1 MGCPKQLSSA
11 EADGRSSLDAT
22 EADLRPQ
29 FNAAE
34 VDRRLRRALRELQ
47 QAERNAVLWF
57 AEVKKRKLFRDLGFS
72 SIYHYA
78 TEALGFSRPRTAQ
91 FIRLCEYL
99 KDLPVLKESIAAGDV
114 PWTKAREIAKVATA
128 ETEQAWVDLARRE
141 SRRKLERRVRMTQT
155 QSRARRR
162 AGGGQLVLGGSGTA
176 SSGGRSAGAGV
187 GAGAG
192 AGAGVGAGAGAG
204 AGVGVGVHHDST
216 LNAAGGGLPVD
227 VPGAG
232 ILDADD
238 LGPAVDA
245 PVTLSLRFTPDHYA
259 RYEAMMEKLRK
270 NGKRDSREDL
280 LLAGL
285 EALVAAG
292 ENEAAQDLRGGST
305 AGMASPG
312 RAVRQRNAR
321 GPMDPPP
328 VSPGNRKPAY
338 QIVVHQC
345 EDCGRTAVQTSRGAK
360 RVGTATAE
368 AMGCDALVH
377 RADEPNRA
385 TIPPAVRRKVMAQDG
400 YRCRTPGCG
409 ASRFLEVHHV
419 VPRAEGGSNKPDNLV
434 TLCSAC
440 HRLSHEG
447 HGGWSH
453 RTRRDNGS
461 AGGDMTGDPAHL
473 TDLIED
479 PRPPTCLTEGGV
491 AAWPH
496 RRSRGRAQ

>member
-1 MGCPKQLSSA
+1 MGCLRPPRTAQVDRRPQLGESEVDRQREFGA
-11 EADGRSSLDAT
+11 IEVDHHMSLDAT
-22 EADLRPQ
+22 EADLRRQ
-29 FNAAE
+29 LDAAE
-34 VDRRLRRALRELQ
+34 VDRRLRRALHELQ

-57 AEVKKRKLFRDLGFS
+57 AEVMKRKLFRDLGFS

-91 FIRLCEYL
+91 FIRLCASLE
-99 KDLPVLKESIAAGDV
+99 DLPVLKESIAAGDV

-128 ETEQAWVDLARRE
+128 ETEQAWVDLARQE

-155 QSRARRR
+155 QNRARRR
-162 AGGGQLVLGGSGTA
+162 AG
-176 SSGGRSAGAGV
+176 AGADTPGGDEL
-187 GAGAG
+187 GANDNLFG
-192 AGAGVGAGAGAG
+192 
-204 AGVGVGVHHDST
+204 
-216 LNAAGGGLPVD
+216 
-227 VPGAG
+227 
-232 ILDADD
+232 DD

-245 PVTLSLRFTPDHYA
+245 PVTLSLRFTPNQYA

-285 EALVAAG
+285 EALLAA
-292 ENEAAQDLRGGST
+292 EEDEAARDLRGGST

-312 RAVRQRNAR
+312 RAVGQCGRVHGGARGRAPHVAR

-368 AMGCDALVH
+368 AMHCDALVH
-377 RADEPNRA
+377 RPDEPNRA
-385 TIPPAVRRKVMAQDG
+385 TIPPTVRRKVMARDG

-409 ASRFLEVHHV
+409 AARFLEVHHV

-440 HRLSHEG
+440 HRLSHED

-453 RTRRDNGS
+453 RTRHDNGS
-461 AGGDMTGDPAHL
+461 AGGRDDAR
-473 TDLIED
+473 
-479 PRPPTCLTEGGV
+479 PRSPD
-491 AAWPH
+491 
-496 RRSRGRAQ
+496 RSR

>member
-1 MGCPKQLSSA
+1 MGCPKQLSTA
-11 EADGRSSLDAT
+11 EVDDRLSLD
-22 EADLRPQ
+22 
-29 FNAAE
+29 AAE

-57 AEVKKRKLFRDLGFS
+57 AEVMKRKLFRDLGFS

-91 FIRLCEYL
+91 FIRLCECL
-99 KDLPVLKESIAAGDV
+99 EDLPVLKGSIAAGDV

-162 AGGGQLVLGGSGTA
+162 AGGGQLALGGAGTA
-176 SSGGRSAGAGV
+176 STDGRGV
-187 GAGAG
+187 GLGAGAI
-192 AGAGVGAGAGAG
+192 AGA
-204 AGVGVGVHHDST
+204 HLNST
-216 LNAAGGGLPVD
+216 PNAAVGTLPD
-227 VPGAG
+227 DAPGAG
-232 ILDADD
+232 TIGGDELGAVDD
-238 LGPAVDA
+238 LFGDDLDPAVDV
-245 PVTLSLRFTPDHYA
+245 PVTLSLRFTPDQYA

-270 NGKRDSREDL
+270 NGTRGSREDL

-285 EALVAAG
+285 EALIAAG
-292 ENEAAQDLRGGST
+292 EDAAAWNVRGGSVDET
-305 AGMASPG
+305 TPPG
-312 RAVRQRNAR
+312 RTDAPPVS
-321 GPMDPPP
+321 PPP

-338 QIVVHQC
+338 QIVVQQC

-360 RVGTATAE
+360 MVGEAAAE
-368 AMGCDALVH
+368 AIRCDALIH
-377 RADEPNRA
+377 RPDLPNRA
-385 TIPPAVRRKVMAQDG
+385 TIPPAVRRKVMARDG
-400 YRCRTPGCG
+400 YRCLTPGCG
-409 ASRFLEVHHV
+409 AARFLEVHHV

-461 AGGDMTGDPAHL
+461 AGGGASREDTPRSSSRVRRKSTG
-473 TDLIED
+473 
-479 PRPPTCLTEGGV
+479 PP
-491 AAWPH
+491 
-496 RRSRGRAQ
+496 